1 MRQGPQFLVMPGS
14 VAPQHHRLET
24 DANMG
29 RFLVNS
35 VLIVI
40 SIGNRSG

>member
-1 MRQGPQFLVMPGS
+1 MPGTA
-14 VAPQHHRLET
+14 APQRHRLET

-35 VLIVI
+35 VLIDI
-40 SIGNRSG
+40 YIGNRSG